1 MQELCNV
8 FYRTILVL
16 IILFFIAK
24 MLGKKQI
31 SQLGLFDYI
40 VGITIGSIAADIS
53 LDIDK
58 NLLSGILC
66 LLVYGIISYLISIVT
81 QKSIKARRF
90 FTGVP
95 TLLIEKGNIIES
107 GLKKSKLDVND
118 LLAEA
123 RTNGY
128 FNIDDINYAIME
140 INGSLSF
147 LPKDKN
153 KPVTKSQPVTKPI
166 TTTIP
171 QAQNKITGDNLN
183 KVVEALNT
191 IIELLG
197 SIDSSNTN
205 IANKQQS
212 ATVVPINQTSPMIQ
226 GTSNNKQNILNTIV
240 SGI

>member
-140 INGSLSF
+140 INGSISF

-153 KPVTKSQPVTKPI
+153 KPVTKEDMKIKKTEEVLTANIIIDGKVMENNITAIGKDEKWLLKEIKRQGYKTYNEILLATYDGNKLQIYKKYVKP
-166 TTTIP
+166 
-171 QAQNKITGDNLN
+171 NK
-183 KVVEALNT
+183 NT
-191 IIELLG
+191 VLE
-197 SIDSSNTN
+197 
-205 IANKQQS
+205 
-212 ATVVPINQTSPMIQ
+212 
-226 GTSNNKQNILNTIV
+226 
-240 SGI
+240 

>member
-1 MQELCNV
+1 M
-8 FYRTILVL
+8 
-16 IILFFIAK
+16 
-24 MLGKKQI
+24 
-31 SQLGLFDYI
+31 
-40 VGITIGSIAADIS
+40 
-53 LDIDK
+53 
-58 NLLSGILC
+58 
-66 LLVYGIISYLISIVT
+66 YGIISYLISIVT

-153 KPVTKSQPVTKPI
+153 KPVTKEDM
-166 TTTIP
+166 
-171 QAQNKITGDNLN
+171 KIKKTEEVLTANIIIDG
-183 KVVEALNT
+183 KVMGN
-191 IIELLG
+191 
-197 SIDSSNTN
+197 N
-205 IANKQQS
+205 IAAIGKDEKWLLKEIKRQGYKTYNEILLATYDGNKLQIYKKYVKPNKN
-212 ATVVPINQTSPMIQ
+212 TV
-226 GTSNNKQNILNTIV
+226 LE
-240 SGI
+240 